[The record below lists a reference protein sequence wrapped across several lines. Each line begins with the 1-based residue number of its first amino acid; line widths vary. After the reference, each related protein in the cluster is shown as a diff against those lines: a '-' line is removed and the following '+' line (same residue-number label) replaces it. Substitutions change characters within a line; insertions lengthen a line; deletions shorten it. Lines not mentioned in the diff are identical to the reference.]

1 MLVPYTSVYSLPP
14 AELAAL
20 KRHVQSMRFEG
31 SQMSYQ
37 FQGKTFS
44 MMEINSLRQPAPQST
59 ILLG

>member
-1 MLVPYTSVYSLPP
+1 MLVPYTSIHSLPP

-20 KRHVQSMRFEG
+20 KRHAQTLRGESNQQS
-31 SQMSYQ
+31 YH

-44 MMEINSLRQPAPQST
+44 MMEINSLRQPVPQSK